1 MKSTL
6 LDGNAAAAWG
16 GRLSR
21 AQVVPNFP
29 VTPQTEL
36 IEKFAEWKSKGEWK
50 GEFLPVESEH
60 SVLSAAIAASATGAR
75 VFSGSSSQ
83 GLMLMHEMVYVASGM
98 RVPVVMI
105 NVSRALSA
113 PISLWCFTEEAHVLM
128 ADLTY
133 KKISEIKEGDMIL
146 GVKSQTGGGDFVRA
160 KVKNTFVRHAN
171 NIVKLKTDEFDLTCT
186 DDHKFYYHPTH
197 GHWLKAKFLKNKE
210 LKWLGYGFEENKEF
224 MRGWLSGVIDGDG
237 CIYDFK
243 CKRNVGKYCRFQINV
258 KDKEIIDTLI
268 RYASHFGF
276 RVRKHDYR
284 KKDGQYGAI
293 ISEHKEAERFKE
305 FIKPSK
311 NFDFCRGYLSGI
323 YDAEGTGPYE
333 KTRSIIIYNTNMEII
348 DRAVSYIRFL
358 GLRCKTYVSKRKGKS
373 DCTSIFI
380 NNAPEFFV
388 MCRPNVIRKRDNI
401 TKTTIK
407 AVKKKLKII
416 DVEHIGTG
424 DTLYNIETETNNYIV
439 NGLLVHNCDH
449 NDILDQRDAGWLI
462 FFCESNQEVLD
473 TVIQAFKV
481 CEDPRVMLP
490 AFVNME
496 GFVLSYTREPT
507 QIPEQKSVDAF
518 LPKYKPKIFLDPKK
532 PMAMGIGVMKEYP
545 YFRSQAY
552 AAQKNAARVIQE
564 VHKEWARKFGRE
576 YGMTEGFMMEGAQA
590 ALVSMGAN
598 SSIAK
603 AAVKALRSKG
613 LPIGL
618 LRIRVYRPFPK
629 EEIRKALSGI
639 QAVGVIDQNLSPGYG
654 GIVYPEI
661 RDCLYGTGMPVSD
674 FIMGL
679 GGRQVSQQD
688 FEQVGTEVLKSVN
701 TKKEVIQWQEVD

>member
-16 GRLSR
+16 GRLAR

-50 GEFLPVESEH
+50 GEFLPMESEH

-98 RVPVVMI
+98 RVPVVMV

-113 PISLWCFTEEAHVLM
+113 PISLWCFTEESKVLM

-133 KKISEIKEGDMIL
+133 KKISEIKEGDMVL
-146 GVKSQTGGGDFVRA
+146 GVNSQTGGGYFVPV
-160 KVKNTFVRHAN
+160 KVKHTFVRHCN
-171 NIVKLKTDEFDLTCT
+171 NIVRLKTDNFDISCT
-186 DDHKFYYHPTH
+186 TDHKFYYHPVH
-197 GHWLKAKFLKNKE
+197 GHWIKAKSLKNKE
-210 LKWLGYGFEENKEF
+210 LKWVGYGFEENKEF
-224 MRGWLSGVIDGDG
+224 MRGWLSGMVDGDG
-237 CIYDFK
+237 CIYDLHVKGFQ
-243 CKRNVGKYCRFQINV
+243 YCRFQINV
-258 KDKEIIDTLI
+258 NDKDIIDTFI
-268 RYASHFGF
+268 KYASCFGF
-276 RVRKHDYR
+276 NVREHDYR

-293 ISEHKEAERFKE
+293 ISKHEEAQRFKE
-305 FIKPSK
+305 FLKPSK

-333 KTRSIIIYNTNMEII
+333 KAKSLIIYNTNMEII
-348 DRAVSYIRFL
+348 ERVVSYIKFL
-358 GLRCKTYVSKRKGKS
+358 GLKCKAYVSRRKGKS
-373 DCTSIFI
+373 DCTSIFV

-388 MCRPNVIRKRDNI
+388 MCRPNIGRKRENI

-407 AVKKKLKII
+407 AVKKKLKINDI
-416 DVEHIGTG
+416 EFLENG
-424 DTLYNIETETNNYIV
+424 DTVYNIETETHNYIV

-449 NDILDQRDAGWLI
+449 NDILDQRDSGWLI
-462 FFCESNQEVLD
+462 FFCENNQEVLD
-473 TVIQAFKV
+473 TVIQAYKV
-481 CEDPRVMLP
+481 CEDERVLLP

-507 QIPEQKSVDAF
+507 QIPEQKAVDAF
-518 LPKYKPKIFLDPKK
+518 LPKFKPKVILDPKK
-532 PMAMGIGVMKEYP
+532 PMAAGVGVMKEYP

-552 AAQKNAARVIQE
+552 LAQKNALGVIRE
-564 VHKEWARKFGRE
+564 VHGEWAKKFGRK
-576 YGMTEGFMMEGAQA
+576 YGFVEEFMMEGAQA
-590 ALVSMGAN
+590 ALVSMGSG

-603 AAVKALRSKG
+603 AAVKSLRSKG
-613 LPIGL
+613 IPIGL
-618 LRIRVYRPFPK
+618 LRIRVYRPFPR
-629 EEIRKALSGI
+629 EEIKKSLQGMG
-639 QAVGVIDQNLSPGYG
+639 AVGVIDQNLSPGYG

-661 RDCLYGTGMPVSD
+661 RDAIYDSKIPVSD

-679 GGRQVSQQD
+679 GGKQVSQQEL
-688 FEQVGTEVLKSVN
+688 EQAGMEVFKSVK
-701 TKKEVIQWQEVD
+701 TKKEVILWQDVV